1 MKYTIV
7 VLSSFLLLVSCGNS
21 SPDKAKGSLV
31 ENPMSATNPEAD
43 VAAEAPI
50 MTFKENIHNF
60 GNLVDGEVVTYKFK
74 FTNTGKSD
82 LIISSASASC
92 DWEQQLGLFNA
103 RTPHR
108 SRGSARPTPASESAM
123 FWLLDS
129 GHSSVSTPKLGTRI
143 TDIDVHASKGRL
155 YAAFRR
161 INTSPFWAYL

>member
-92 DWEQQLGLFNA
+92 GCTVPSYPK
-103 RTPHR
+103 TPIAPGKE
-108 SRGSARPTPASESAM
+108 GS
-123 FWLLDS
+123 
-129 GHSSVSTPKLGTRI
+129 
-143 TDIDVHASKGRL
+143 IDVEFNSSGRVGTFDKNITIT
-155 YAAFRR
+155 A
-161 INTSPFWAYL
+161 NTIPTQVYLVIRGEVKPNTKPN